1 MMLRPPRRVRGHGHA
16 SPPAP
21 PGARKERVSSPVP
34 GQAEALNVAFV
45 EDDPATRQAFSMLVG
60 GTPGLRCVAA
70 WGSVEEALQR
80 TPAAPPAVI
89 LLDIGL
95 PDAVGTSTL
104 EWLQTLR
111 PDIPVIV
118 LTGNTDQRLARQMR
132 QRGAFDYIT
141 KPFEIEHLERSLQA
155 AVSTASP

>member
-1 MMLRPPRRVRGHGHA
+1 VLQ
-16 SPPAP
+16 S
-21 PGARKERVSSPVP
+21 ER
-34 GQAEALNVAFV
+34 
-45 EDDPATRQAFSMLVG
+45 
-60 GTPGLRCVAA
+60 
-70 WGSVEEALQR
+70 
-80 TPAAPPAVI
+80 PAVI

>member
-1 MMLRPPRRVRGHGHA
+1 VFGASRTARVMARPVILVIEDQPLVQELVSDTVA
-16 SPPAP
+16 ELAFAVLQS
-21 PGARKERVSSPVP
+21 ER
-34 GQAEALNVAFV
+34 
-45 EDDPATRQAFSMLVG
+45 
-60 GTPGLRCVAA
+60 
-70 WGSVEEALQR
+70 
-80 TPAAPPAVI
+80 PAVI

-141 KPFEIEHLERSLQA
+141 KPFEVEHLERSLQA

>member
-1 MMLRPPRRVRGHGHA
+1 MVRYNRARDDGGLRPRTRVFGGA
-16 SPPAP
+16 SRA
-21 PGARKERVSSPVP
+21 ARLMARPVILVIEDQPLVQELVSDTVAEFGFDVRVA
-34 GQAEALNVAFV
+34 GTAAEAFAV
-45 EDDPATRQAFSMLVG
+45 
-60 GTPGLRCVAA
+60 
-70 WGSVEEALQR
+70 LQSER
-80 TPAAPPAVI
+80 PAVI

-141 KPFEIEHLERSLQA
+141 KPFEVEHLERALQA
-155 AVSTASP
+155 AVSTASR